1 MSESDDEIDRT
12 PAEQQPARET
22 PPQPDSPSSGGGAP
36 PTAPTPAEDRPVG
49 DRSAAEAARQAEHS
63 AAAAERTIAAAID
76 PGARAMV
83 VAVAVLV
90 LLFSFTLPHTG
101 IANGWEVLVSADDAG
116 AEAVALPS
124 RVFLTLAVV
133 FGAVMSM
140 LALIARRWAL
150 AWIALAG
157 CALASVFGMLA
168 VWSRQT
174 VSPNLAVAGVG
185 PGLLLGWATVIVLTF
200 HWLKVVWGRTVAQ
213 MDAEHERRR
222 RAADAER
229 YGEGNAGPG
238 GFMPRLK

>member
-1 MSESDDEIDRT
+1 MSEPDDTAHT
-12 PAEQQPARET
+12 PGEAQPGED
-22 PPQPDSPSSGGGAP
+22 PPAHRPPAAVGSGAQASSADSPLA
-36 PTAPTPAEDRPVG
+36 D
-49 DRSAAEAARQAEHS
+49 DRSAADAARRAEHD

-90 LLFSFTLPHTG
+90 LLFSFTLAHTG
-101 IANGWEVLVSADDAG
+101 TANGWEVLVSADDAG
-116 AEAVALPS
+116 AEAIALPS

-140 LALIARRWAL
+140 LALITRRWVL

-174 VSPNLAVAGVG
+174 VSPNLAAAGVG

-222 RAADAER
+222 RAADAESSTATATPAPVGSR
-229 YGEGNAGPG
+229 
-238 GFMPRLK
+238 RD

>member
-1 MSESDDEIDRT
+1 MSEPDDTAHT
-12 PAEQQPARET
+12 PGEAQPGED
-22 PPQPDSPSSGGGAP
+22 PPAQRPPAAVGSGAQASSADSPLA
-36 PTAPTPAEDRPVG
+36 D
-49 DRSAAEAARQAEHS
+49 DRSAADAARRAEHD

-90 LLFSFTLPHTG
+90 LLFSFTLAHTG
-101 IANGWEVLVSADDAG
+101 TANGWEVLVSADDAG
-116 AEAVALPS
+116 AEAIALPS

-140 LALIARRWAL
+140 LALITRRWVL

-174 VSPNLAVAGVG
+174 VSPNLAAAGVG

-222 RAADAER
+222 RAADAEQ
-229 YGEGNAGPG
+229 YGDGNTGPG
-238 GFMPRLK
+238 GFTPRLK

>member
-1 MSESDDEIDRT
+1 M
-12 PAEQQPARET
+12 
-22 PPQPDSPSSGGGAP
+22 
-36 PTAPTPAEDRPVG
+36 
-49 DRSAAEAARQAEHS
+49 
-63 AAAAERTIAAAID
+63 
-76 PGARAMV
+76 RAMA
-83 VAVAVLV
+83 VAVGVLV
-90 LLFSFTLPHTG
+90 LLFSFTLAHTG
-101 IANGWEVLVSADDAG
+101 TANGWEVLVSADDAG

-140 LALIARRWAL
+140 LALITRLWVL
-150 AWIALAG
+150 AWLALAG

-222 RAADAER
+222 RAADAEQ
-229 YGEGNAGPG
+229 YGDGNTGPG
-238 GFMPRLK
+238 GFTPKLK

>member
-1 MSESDDEIDRT
+1 MTEPDDTD
-12 PAEQQPARET
+12 PAPPEHAAKVAPAL
-22 PPQPDSPSSGGGAP
+22 PASPSSSSVARGEPHSA
-36 PTAPTPAEDRPVG
+36 G
-49 DRSAAEAARQAEHS
+49 DRSAAEAARRAERT
-63 AAAAERTIAAAID
+63 AAAAECTIAAAID

-90 LLFSFTLPHTG
+90 LFFSFTLPHTG
-101 IANGWEVLVSADDAG
+101 TANGWEVLVSADDAR

-124 RVFLTLAVV
+124 RVFLTLAVA

-140 LALIARRWAL
+140 LALITRRWAL

-185 PGLLLGWATVIVLTF
+185 PGLLVGWATVIVLTF

-213 MDAEHERRR
+213 TDAEHERRR

-229 YGEGNAGPG
+229 YREVNTGPG